1 MKYNFKEEV
10 PYFVNSS
17 LSRGLSCLIFLGG
30 FFHLLPLDGVWI
42 MQTPPNVLREISPKQ
57 KEEKFSRET

>member
-17 LSRGLSCLIFLGG
+17 LSRGLSGYFSGWIF
-30 FFHLLPLDGVWI
+30 PSITTRWCVDYAN
-42 MQTPPNVLREISPKQ
+42 TPNDLREISPKQ